1 MQKVITMLKNK
12 DVMNRILFTFVIF
25 FIFRIG
31 SALTLPGV
39 TLDSSDQ
46 LFEENNVLALV
57 NLMGGGALQSFSIF
71 ALGVSPFIT
80 AQIIVQL
87 LSMNVLPSLT
97 ELSKQG
103 ESGRKKINTISKVL
117 SLLLGCIQ
125 AYGIIVTMQN
135 TTGLT
140 VNDTSWWGYTKLIIY
155 LVAGSLLLI
164 WLGDQISDKGIG
176 NGISMIIFAGIVSSI
191 PQQIIG
197 AFEQYLPSNILSGD
211 STLVLQGI
219 VSLLVYLLAFC
230 LIIIFVT
237 FVEKSERRLPVSH
250 SNTSESQTKE
260 LNQKASFLPI
270 KINSSG
276 VIPVIFASS
285 VMIAPSIIISLF
297 IGSSETQP
305 YWVTVLNSVFSYN
318 QMTEMPGI
326 NGTTWQMP
334 WGLLIYLTLIILFSY
349 FYSNLQ
355 INPERIAENFQ
366 ESGTYIT
373 GLRPG
378 VETEKYIKTVLNRV
392 TFMGS
397 FALAFIA
404 ALPVVLSISGA
415 VPASLA
421 LGGTG
426 LIIVVGVS
434 LELRNQVDG
443 MLAARSYSVNKLSI
457 DEQQQALN
465 KNNM

>member
-1 MQKVITMLKNK
+1 MQKLASMFKNK

-31 SALTLPGV
+31 SAITLPGV
-39 TLDSSDQ
+39 KLSDQ
-46 LFEENNVLALV
+46 EDLFNTNNVLALV

-103 ESGRKKINTISKVL
+103 ETGRKKINTVTKILALV
-117 SLLLGCIQ
+117 LGCVQ

-135 TTGLT
+135 TSGLE
-140 VNDTSWWGYTKLIIY
+140 VLDTSAWGYIKLVLY

-164 WLGDQISDKGIG
+164 WLGDQITDKGIG
-176 NGISMIIFAGIVSSI
+176 NGISMIIFCGIVSAI
-191 PQQIIG
+191 PQQIVG
-197 AFEQYLPSNILSGD
+197 AFEQYLQSNLTTGD
-211 STLVLQGI
+211 SIMILKGVL
-219 VSLLVYLLAFC
+219 SLLTYFLAFFA
-230 LIIIFVT
+230 IIVFVV

-297 IGSSETQP
+297 IGSDNQP
-305 YWVTVLNSVFSYN
+305 YWVTVLNEVFSYN
-318 QMTEMPGI
+318 TLVEMPGI
-326 NGTTWQMP
+326 NGTKWYMP
-334 WGLLIYLTLIILFSY
+334 WGLIIYLVLIILFSY
-349 FYSNLQ
+349 FYANLQ

-378 VETEKYIKTVLNRV
+378 VETERYIKTVLNRV

-397 FALAFIA
+397 IALALIA
-404 ALPVVLSISGA
+404 ALPVVLTLTGV
-415 VPASLA
+415 VPSSLA

-426 LIIVVGVS
+426 MIIVVGVC
-434 LELRNQVDG
+434 LELRNQVEG
-443 MLAARSYSVNKLSI
+443 MIATKSFEKMSL
-457 DEQQQALN
+457 
-465 KNNM
+465 

>member
-1 MQKVITMLKNK
+1 MQKLASMFKNK

-31 SALTLPGV
+31 SAITLPGV
-39 TLDSSDQ
+39 KLSDQ
-46 LFEENNVLALV
+46 ADLFNTNNVLALV

-103 ESGRKKINTISKVL
+103 ETGRKKINTVTKILALV
-117 SLLLGCIQ
+117 LGCVQ

-135 TTGLT
+135 TSGLE
-140 VNDTSWWGYTKLIIY
+140 VLDTSAWGYIKLVLY

-164 WLGDQISDKGIG
+164 WLGDQITDKGIG
-176 NGISMIIFAGIVSSI
+176 NGISMIIFCGIVSAI
-191 PQQIIG
+191 PQQIVG
-197 AFEQYLPSNILSGD
+197 AFEQYLQSNLTTGD
-211 STLVLQGI
+211 SIMILKGVL
-219 VSLLVYLLAFC
+219 SLLTYFLAFFA
-230 LIIIFVT
+230 IIVFVV

-297 IGSSETQP
+297 IGSDNQP
-305 YWVTVLNSVFSYN
+305 YWVTVLNEVFSYN
-318 QMTEMPGI
+318 TLVEMPGI
-326 NGTTWQMP
+326 NGTKWYMP
-334 WGLLIYLTLIILFSY
+334 WGLIIYLVLIILFSY
-349 FYSNLQ
+349 FYANLQ

-378 VETEKYIKTVLNRV
+378 VETERYIKTVLNRV

-397 FALAFIA
+397 IALALIA
-404 ALPVVLSISGA
+404 ALPVVLTLTGV
-415 VPASLA
+415 VPSSLA

-426 LIIVVGVS
+426 MIIVVGVC
-434 LELRNQVDG
+434 LELRNQVEG
-443 MLAARSYSVNKLSI
+443 MIATKSFEKMSL
-457 DEQQQALN
+457 
-465 KNNM
+465 